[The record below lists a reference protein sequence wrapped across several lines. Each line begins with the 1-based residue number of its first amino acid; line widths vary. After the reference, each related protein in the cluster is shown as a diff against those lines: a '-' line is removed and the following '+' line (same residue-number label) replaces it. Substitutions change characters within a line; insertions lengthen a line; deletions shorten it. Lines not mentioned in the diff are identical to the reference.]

1 MRFEW
6 PMFSSPAVAGD
17 FVYVGS
23 HSGKLLAIN
32 SATRT
37 VAWTFQTD
45 ASKQIL
51 PTVSTDK
58 GEPDYTVAMASMFYD
73 DVVAGI
79 QKMFSVGAILSSP
92 AVVNKTIYVGSAD
105 GYLYAIN

>member
-1 MRFEW
+1 
-6 PMFSSPAVAGD
+6 
-17 FVYVGS
+17 
-23 HSGKLLAIN
+23 
-32 SATRT
+32 
-37 VAWTFQTD
+37 
-45 ASKQIL
+45 
-51 PTVSTDK
+51 
-58 GEPDYTVAMASMFYD
+58 VAMVSLFYD